1 LLANAKP
8 NPDPSPSPN
17 PNPNQAE
24 RLKGMST
31 AEKAAAEKA
40 AEKARAAEAAKAAKA
55 AAAAEADLRR
65 PARQAQVLAEW
76 KASVGIASYYDAGV
90 RLSSKTG
97 ESGLGLGL
105 TPVNTYPNL
114 IPNQVRQVRVRVI
127 SLTLFLNQARQARRD
142 RRRRRRRRWGGNCGT
157 RAGRGGGLLPIN
169 WPGGPRRRCESRHER
184 HAEAAAGPPL
194 T

>member
-1 LLANAKP
+1 MLANAKP

-31 AEKAAAEKA
+31 EEKAAAEKA
-40 AEKARAAEAAKAAKA
+40 AETARAAEAAQAAKA

-65 PARQAQVLAEW
+65 PARQAQVLAAWKASAGIASYISPTSPLHLPYISQVLAEW
-76 KASVGIASYYDAGV
+76 KASAGIASYYDAGV

-105 TPVNTYPNL
+105 TSCQPH
-114 IPNQVRQVRVRVI
+114 
-127 SLTLFLNQARQARRD
+127 LT
-142 RRRRRRRRWGGNCGT
+142 
-157 RAGRGGGLLPIN
+157 
-169 WPGGPRRRCESRHER
+169 
-184 HAEAAAGPPL
+184 
-194 T
+194 